1 MSAALLHPTGLRP
14 THQPGSLRAAALA
27 LAAHGLLIAALAL
40 GLNWRIRPQEN
51 VVAAEIWAA
60 VPQVAA
66 PAPVEPPTPRVEP
79 PPPAPKPLTVPVPK
93 TVEAPPPPRDA
104 QIAIEKAKREKQAAL
119 EREAEQKQAE
129 KLKAERAQAEKLKA
143 DKERA
148 EKEKEREKA
157 ERLKKE
163 QQAQREKADEE
174 RLARQREA
182 NLARIRGLAGAEGA
196 PTATGTAVRDA
207 APSAAYAGRIKARIK
222 PNIVLTYEVSGNP
235 VAEVEVRCSPD
246 GLIISR
252 RIVKPSG
259 DKTWDDT
266 VLRAIDRTEMLPR
279 DVDGRVPATMTL
291 VFPRRE

>member
-1 MSAALLHPTGLRP
+1 MSAAILHPTGLRP

-27 LAAHGLLIAALAL
+27 LGAHGLLIAALAL
-40 GLNWRIRPQEN
+40 GLNWRISPPEN

-66 PAPVEPPTPRVEP
+66 PAPVEPPTPKVEP
-79 PPPAPKPLTVPVPK
+79 PPTVPKPVPAPPPKP
-93 TVEAPPPPRDA
+93 VEATPPPRDA
-104 QIAIEKAKREKQAAL
+104 QIAIEKAKREKKAAL
-119 EREAEQKQAE
+119 EREAELKQAE
-129 KLKAERAQAEKLKA
+129 KLKAERLQAEKLKA

-174 RLARQREA
+174 RMAKQRDA

-196 PTATGTAVRDA
+196 PTDTGTAQRNA
-207 APSAAYAGRIKARIK
+207 ATSSAYPGRIKARIK
-222 PNIVLTYEVSGNP
+222 PNIVLMSEVSGNP
-235 VAEVEVRCSPD
+235 ITEVEVRCSPD